1 MSGLL
6 VLIGLN
12 GPRIS
17 AGALGLRSKV
27 SNWLG
32 APRLKI
38 MMQDFSSLPLAT
50 APSAWSAA
58 YLESVS
64 PIAPKAPTCRKSRR
78 LIPSQVV
85 IEPFPVTLSILS
97 RHQSLVRW
105 LVGQQNIAAG
115 RLFAKHC

>member
-17 AGALGLRSKV
+17 AGALGFMSKV

-38 MMQDFSSLPLAT
+38 MMHDFSSLLGAT
-50 APSAWSAA
+50 PPSACKAA
-58 YLESVS
+58 NLERVS
-64 PIAPKAPTCRKSRR
+64 PMALSVPTCRKSRR
-78 LIPSQVV
+78 VMPSQVV
-85 IEPFPVTLSILS
+85 IEPLPVNFNILLHF
-97 RHQSLVRW
+97 R
-105 LVGQQNIAAG
+105 NIVN
-115 RLFAKHC
+115 RQPL